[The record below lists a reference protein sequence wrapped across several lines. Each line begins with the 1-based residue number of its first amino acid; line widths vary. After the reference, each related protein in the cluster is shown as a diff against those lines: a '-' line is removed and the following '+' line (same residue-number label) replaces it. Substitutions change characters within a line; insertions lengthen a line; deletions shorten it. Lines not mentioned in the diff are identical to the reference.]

1 MIIRISTTLRSDS
14 DGESE
19 KALLPITL
27 WEKRRAE
34 SELLAEMLRREQNK
48 MAGAKTYSAADIRAE
63 AAKLLCGD

>member
-19 KALLPITL
+19 KALLPIAL
-27 WEKRRAE
+27 WEKCQAE
-34 SELLAEMLRREQNK
+34 SELFAEMLRREQNI

-63 AAKLLCGD
+63 AAKLLCED

>member
-19 KALLPITL
+19 KALLPIAL

-34 SELLAEMLRREQNK
+34 SELFAEMLHREQNQ
-48 MAGAKTYSAADIRAE
+48 MAGLRLIQ
-63 AAKLLCGD
+63 

>member
-1 MIIRISTTLRSDS
+1 MIIRISTALCNDS

-19 KALLPITL
+19 MALLPITL

-48 MAGAKTYSAADIRAE
+48 MAGAKTYPAADMRAE

>member
-48 MAGAKTYSAADIRAE
+48 MAGAKTYSAAEMRAE

>member
-1 MIIRISTTLRSDS
+1 MITRISTTLRSDS

-19 KALLPITL
+19 KVLLPIAL

-34 SELLAEMLRREQNK
+34 SELFAEMLRREQNK
-48 MAGAKTYSAADIRAE
+48 MAGDKTYSTADMRVE

>member
-1 MIIRISTTLRSDS
+1 MIIRISTALCNDS

-19 KALLPITL
+19 MALLPITL

-48 MAGAKTYSAADIRAE
+48 MAEVKTYSSAEMRAE
-63 AAKLLCGD
+63 AAKLLYGD